1 MKVKICGITNLEDAL
16 LAAELGADALGF
28 IFYQRSARF
37 IRPEQVREIIA
48 QLPPFIEKV
57 GVFVNSDATFVN
69 KAIVASNITLA
80 QIHFEAS
87 SEFYGSL
94 VAPHLRV
101 TRAQREADVNY
112 LSQQHRIVDAYSEN
126 HGGQGEK
133 IDLSW
138 FKEADCSKIILAGGL
153 TANNVKETLP
163 YGFYGVDVS
172 SGVESELGKKDPQ
185 KLKDFIATAKQC

>member
-1 MKVKICGITNLEDAL
+1 MRVKICGITNLEDAL
-16 LAAELGADALGF
+16 LAAELGADAVGF
-28 IFYQRSARF
+28 IFYQRSPRF
-37 IRPEQVREIIA
+37 INPNAVREIIA

-80 QIHFEAS
+80 QIHYEAS

-101 TRAQREADVNY
+101 VRAQREADINY
-112 LSQQHRIVDAYSEN
+112 LATQHRLVDAFSEN

-138 FKEADCSKIILAGGL
+138 FENTDCSKIILAGGL
-153 TANNVKETLP
+153 NANNVKETIP

-172 SGVESELGKKDPQ
+172 SGVERELGKKDPE
-185 KLKDFIATAKQC
+185 KLKAFITAAKQC